1 MKMEEL
7 KRDLRQVL
15 SGEIEASDIGI
26 ESDTIQFKVLTD
38 VSLRTLRF
46 EHYRFSN
53 LAASARHLGLPLVE
67 QALVQNLEYI
77 AVLAKKFHNVNLQP
91 CLVSAQDIAETSL
104 AFIGM
109 LETAFP
115 STERTSGNSNKEDS
129 EHDNEVEVV
138 RPMSQER
145 TSSSADTQHVQEVGQ
160 AGTAQSTESE
170 RNHVV
175 IQEEVSQE
183 EPEVITR
190 PKKASD
196 KTAENER
203 DVVIQEEISEEE
215 PEVITRPKK
224 ASDKTDKNGKKNQE
238 KEKKESKKSKG
249 KKDEENESEEKRFH
263 YSKRPC
269 PLCNKKVCNMVR
281 HLRNIHVVKNECIP
295 EARIKA
301 LLQMSR
307 HGNKTSIK
315 YKKDLGEGKSKVYQ
329 RQKDICFMCD
339 SVVLYLSKHVWQ
351 VHGLEKNSNEYMR
364 AMIMSRKYNGSSKEL
379 QWDLQMIERKRK
391 STECMP
397 STSSKRAKWE
407 EPRNRGL
414 QLLAE
419 ELGSAS
425 SSSDEDFNPN
435 PNVIPPSPGKQ
446 RSSLLKT
453 NTQEKN
459 THDHPDDDDDSSS
472 DDSSSHSERSVQ
484 SDEGQQAEE
493 GEQHQA
499 DYQDDELQETSSKDG
514 SDDSDSEYDDE
525 LDDETDEETFNT
537 WSEYYK
543 EAEGGT
549 LMEKLLILYYQ
560 HLQDILGGCKK
571 ERHAIEHAQNVR
583 RIRDAINKQ
592 DDTLDALLE
601 DGGLNV
607 WRLWAKPLLDSKKVR
622 PGTIRASLTSP
633 NKFLKFIIDQ
643 VENKV
648 KSFPRINAQ
657 TIEKTKRM
665 IKRVVA
671 MGSSINQLY
680 AHENWERVL
689 EDQMN
694 AVNPEDTCKM
704 IDTDGYSFTYE
715 SSDNQSFQKRIL
727 CHPGFSHCQNWSGKW
742 SKAWTP

>member
-1 MKMEEL
+1 MEEL

-26 ESDTIQFKVLTD
+26 ESDTIQFTVLTN
-38 VSLRTLRF
+38 VSLRTFRF
-46 EHYRFSN
+46 EQYRFSN
-53 LAASARHLGLPLVE
+53 LAASAKHLGLPLVE
-67 QALVQNLEYI
+67 QALVQSLEYI

-104 AFIGM
+104 AFIGTF
-109 LETAFP
+109 ETAFS

-145 TSSSADTQHVQEVGQ
+145 TSSSADTQHVKEVGQ
-160 AGTAQSTESE
+160 AGTGQSTESE

-175 IQEEVSQE
+175 IQEEVS
-183 EPEVITR
+183 
-190 PKKASD
+190 
-196 KTAENER
+196 
-203 DVVIQEEISEEE
+203 EEE

-224 ASDKTDKNGKKNQE
+224 AIDKTDKNGKKNQE

-249 KKDEENESEEKRFH
+249 KNDEENKSEEKRFH

-269 PLCNKKVCNMVR
+269 PLCNKKVCTMVR

-315 YKKDLGEGKSKVYQ
+315 YKKDLGEGKRKVYQ
-329 RQKDICFMCD
+329 RQKHICFMCD
-339 SVVLYLSKHVWQ
+339 SVVLYLSKHVRQ

-379 QWDLQMIERKRK
+379 QWDLQVIKRKRK
-391 STECMP
+391 STDCMP

-407 EPRNRGL
+407 KPRNRGL

-459 THDHPDDDDDSSS
+459 THDHPDDDDDSPS

-622 PGTIRASLTSP
+622 PGTIRASLTP
-633 NKFLKFIIDQ
+633 LNKFLKFIIDQ

-665 IKRVVA
+665 IRRVVA
-671 MGSSINQLY
+671 MGSSVNQLY

-689 EDQMN
+689 EDQMT
-694 AVNPEDTCKM
+694 AVNPEDTSKM
-704 IDTDGYSFTYE
+704 IDTEPAQMAIRLLMKAQTTKVSKKEFFVIRDFLIA
-715 SSDNQSFQKRIL
+715 RIGL
-727 CHPGFSHCQNWSGKW
+727 ENGQRTGPLE
-742 SKAWTP
+742 AARV